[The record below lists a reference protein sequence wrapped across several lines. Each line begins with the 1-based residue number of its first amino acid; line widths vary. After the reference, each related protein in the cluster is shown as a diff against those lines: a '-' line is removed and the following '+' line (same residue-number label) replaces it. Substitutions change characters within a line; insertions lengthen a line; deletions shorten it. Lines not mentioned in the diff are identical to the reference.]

1 VSASFVQPGK
11 RRKLLL
17 KLIIAL
23 LLSLSFIFSV
33 TSKAA
38 SPSVVMHTP
47 LARELN
53 TQNGLSQNTITSI
66 AEDQFG
72 RLWLGTLDGV
82 NIVDGNSIKL
92 LASTD
97 RNKSLSGKVVISM
110 LADTESALWV
120 ATTAGLDKVNT
131 RDLSVT
137 PVTESNKPVQ
147 GIRQMLQLDS
157 DRLALL
163 VDQTLLLLN
172 IHTGRLQ
179 TDSFFGDEVLAIGTA
194 SEGIVIKTSKGFF
207 HYKAGQ
213 KPTQLSVPA
222 EFIKA
227 TIQFLLTAQNLWLI
241 TADYNAVSCQEG
253 SCQPLN
259 LPPTTSSS
267 VQSFRMSEHKNSLYF
282 VRNDKIIIYSLTD
295 QSFRTIS
302 PHLPGYS
309 YSTQGANVT
318 IKVLSSGDIVIG
330 RDRGLLVVPDHYRE
344 IASYPFF
351 SSSFAKG
358 LYALTPISVKTETE
372 EKLLIA
378 TEDELEL
385 YRFNHSGPELIQ
397 RIQYPKR
404 MTPTRFHRIE
414 GELLL
419 STLKTGLFKVD
430 VDSGQIT
437 PWQPSLAV
445 ASLPVALIDVLAL
458 DKQHYLLLFNRKL
471 VLIQR
476 KTNDYLQRWVIDLPT
491 RATAKMVYTN
501 RHLIIAAYQ
510 QGILSQK
517 WTDWSTPP
525 ENWQISNPGN
535 PVLDLQQKS
544 DGKLYAMTAEQGVQH
559 VQITATGTQVE
570 NLAATPLLL
579 NSTVVCAAQLQHGY
593 WIAATHDGLALHNKD
608 NKLIRHLTLYDGL
621 VQREFNQYQC
631 GQINDKAYFAGDQGL
646 NLIGLSPDPVKHQA
660 RLQFT
665 HLEADGQNHP
675 LDENTVTLTDPST
688 IILDYS
694 YAPYPVLAPVRFQYK
709 LEPSNENWFDTTA
722 TTLRYTQLSPG
733 KYTLLLKAVRFD
745 GSLSETVQLKLHI
758 QPVFWRSPQAY
769 VLYGLSLIFL
779 VWFYFRQR
787 WQIQQAKLQVAETQ
801 QQFQLEYTDKLE
813 EAVRLRTVK
822 LEQQQQEFLLMQQE
836 KIEFLTTT
844 SHDLKNLS
852 ALIQLNLAD
861 VHKYVLPTGQES
873 WQNVH
878 SSCRLLNTLV
888 DDVLELSKLKAG
900 AVKPELQAVNL
911 PYLLQ
916 QVYQPFKLMAEERQ
930 INLQLNINEEL
941 MVLTDPYLLAR
952 LLMNLLDNALKNLS
966 AGHSVQLELKKRY
979 RTSRQVYLLV
989 RDSGP
994 GLPEHMRKHWGLA
1007 FQRGASGYKGTGLG
1021 LSIVKKIAELLV
1033 LPVSLYSSERGTC
1046 FELRLQQTELQD
1058 QQSSKSMGHAAIIES
1073 DPQARQFLYY
1083 ELVRRGFQVAVF
1095 NHAKEF
1101 ARSGQRDFRVLIS
1114 DIHFHASDDTIADL
1128 ALLKSCLEPAGKLIF
1143 VSSDASVRH
1152 RLPDETQ
1159 LYFMLKPVKRS
1170 RLAWLLAKES

>member
-1 VSASFVQPGK
+1 MTFIRLIS
-11 RRKLLL
+11 LLL
-17 KLIIAL
+17 LV
-23 LLSLSFIFSV
+23 FSGISSAEAITYPV
-33 TSKAA
+33 S
-38 SPSVVMHTP
+38 SPLT
-47 LARELN
+47 RELVP
-53 TQNGLSQNTITSI
+53 QNGLTQNIVTSMT
-66 AEDQFG
+66 EDQFG
-72 RLWLGTLDGV
+72 RLWIGTQDGV
-82 NIVDGNSIKL
+82 NVVDGNSIKL
-92 LASTD
+92 LSSLSS
-97 RNKSLSGKVVISM
+97 KEPLSGKVVIS
-110 LADTESALWV
+110 LVADNREAVWV
-120 ATTAGLDKVNT
+120 ATTQGLNRVDSRDFSVKTLHHQHKPLLGIQRMLLLDQNHLALIVNRHLLILNLNSGEFRDDALFAREVDGMGPASDGIVLKTQAGLVHY
-131 RDLSVT
+131 
-137 PVTESNKPVQ
+137 
-147 GIRQMLQLDS
+147 
-157 DRLALL
+157 RL
-163 VDQTLLLLN
+163 
-172 IHTGRLQ
+172 
-179 TDSFFGDEVLAIGTA
+179 
-194 SEGIVIKTSKGFF
+194 
-207 HYKAGQ
+207 GQ
-213 KPTQLSVPA
+213 KPVELRVPDEQLADSL
-222 EFIKA
+222 
-227 TIQFLLTAQNLWLI
+227 QYLLYGETLWLVS
-241 TADYNAVSCQEG
+241 AAGLVVSCQEG
-253 SCQPLN
+253 RCQSLK
-259 LPPTTSSS
+259 LPEATDTS
-267 VQSFRMSEHKNSLYF
+267 VHNINMTLHQDFLYFLRNDDIIIYAPVNQSFR
-282 VRNDKIIIYSLTD
+282 VIRP
-295 QSFRTIS
+295 Q
-302 PHLPGYS
+302 LPVKS
-309 YSTQGANVT
+309 YTTGANSS
-318 IKVLSSGDIVIG
+318 IKVLRTGDIVTS
-330 RDRGLLVVPDHYRE
+330 RRQGLLFVPDSYRNLS
-344 IASYPFF
+344 SYPEF
-351 SSSFAKG
+351 SPLTG
-358 LYALTPISVKTETE
+358 NGIYAITAVSDLNTSQ
-372 EKLLIA
+372 EKLLMA
-378 TEDELEL
+378 TDKGLQL
-385 YRFNHSGPELIQ
+385 YQFDTQTHQLITQ
-397 RIQYPKR
+397 INYPKK
-404 MTPTRFHRIE
+404 MTPALFLRFE
-414 GELLL
+414 NELLL
-419 STLKTGLFKVD
+419 STVD
-430 VDSGQIT
+430 AGVFSIDLNKALLT
-437 PWQPSLAV
+437 PW
-445 ASLPVALIDVLAL
+445 LPELPKLSDAGTLIDVLKL
-458 DKQHYLLLFNRKL
+458 DNSHQLLLYHQQL
-471 VLIQR
+471 VL
-476 KTNDYLQRWVIDLPT
+476 LQQKQQGYTQLWSSRIPAI
-491 RATAKMVYTN
+491 RTAKMIYRNGQLV
-501 RHLIIAAYQ
+501 IAAYQ
-510 QGILSQK
+510 QGLLNSQ
-517 WTDWSTPP
+517 WADWNKPP
-525 ENWQISNPGN
+525 ANWQITAAGN
-535 PVLDLQQKS
+535 PVLDINPAS
-544 DGKLYAMTAEQGVQH
+544 DGRLRLLTAEKGVQLLH
-559 VQITATGTQVE
+559 IHTDSVE
-570 NLAATPLLL
+570 IEELSGEQQLL
-579 NSTVVCAAQLQHGY
+579 NTTAVCSVGLSDGT
-593 WIAATHDGLALHNKD
+593 WLAATHDGLTLYNQ
-608 NKLIRHLTLYDGL
+608 NNQLVRHLTLYDGL
-621 VQREFNQYQC
+621 VQKEFNQYQC
-631 GQINDKAYFAGDQGL
+631 GRINDKAYFSGEYGL
-646 NLIGLSPDPVKHQA
+646 NLIGSTEAATQHNSK
-660 RLQFT
+660 LQFT
-665 HLEADGQNHP
+665 HIIVDGQNIAFEQHSVDLTAP
-675 LDENTVTLTDPST
+675 NTIVLN
-688 IILDYS
+688 YS
-694 YAPYPVLAPVRFQYK
+694 YAPYPVMAPVRFQYR
-709 LEPSNENWFDTTA
+709 LEPGNDEWFETTA
-722 TTLRYTQLSPG
+722 STLRYTQLSTG
-733 KYTLLLKAVRFD
+733 QYQLYLRAVRFD
-745 GSLSETVQLKLHI
+745 GSLSETVQLNLHI

-1007 FQRGASGYKGTGLG
+1007 FQRGASGYQGTGLG

-1058 QQSSKSMGHAAIIES
+1058 QQSSTSMGHAAIIES

-1095 NHAKEF
+1095 NYAKEF